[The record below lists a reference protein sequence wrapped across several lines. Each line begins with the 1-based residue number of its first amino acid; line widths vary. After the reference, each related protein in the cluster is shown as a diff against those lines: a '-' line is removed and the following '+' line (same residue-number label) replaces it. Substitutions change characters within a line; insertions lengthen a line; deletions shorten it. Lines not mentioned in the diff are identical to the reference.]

1 MTTVAVSLTLETKEE
16 ASPDVETLVGKTVMS
31 LVADRATPEFVDLA
45 LVGWPAMDVATEE
58 KLGITKPEL
67 VVLASLIKVAGF
79 EVSLEIDEM
88 IPEGFTAV
96 LTPLLSGAVEETEPA
111 VRGLVDSTTLSLTAE
126 LLGSNL
132 GVVALAVTPMT
143 DEVLEGIADATISP
157 VIDVAVVS
165 SRLCELEALVFDPP
179 TVEICEKD
187 DEGWL
192 AETQVALDPG
202 ERLVE
207 TPAPVTDDIPERAG
221 ADHKALILT
230 IAEVIFVGM
239 KVAVG
244 TCESETSEL
253 AEPLPTALSVGSWEV
268 EDEGQLPREVYVSEV
283 KLDPVL
289 LELRADK
296 LIDVSVVLAGA
307 SLGFETEEA
316 VSNRTAN

>member
-1 MTTVAVSLTLETKEE
+1 MFDGLTAVAVSLTLETKEE

-31 LVADRATPEFVDLA
+31 LVADRATLEFVDLA

-58 KLGITKPEL
+58 KLGTTKPEV

-96 LTPLLSGAVEETEPA
+96 LTPLLSGAVVETEPT

-143 DEVLEGIADATISP
+143 DEVLEGISDATISP

-187 DEGWL
+187 DDGWL
-192 AETQVALDPG
+192 A
-202 ERLVE
+202 
-207 TPAPVTDDIPERAG
+207 
-221 ADHKALILT
+221 
-230 IAEVIFVGM
+230 
-239 KVAVG
+239 
-244 TCESETSEL
+244 
-253 AEPLPTALSVGSWEV
+253 
-268 EDEGQLPREVYVSEV
+268 
-283 KLDPVL
+283 
-289 LELRADK
+289 
-296 LIDVSVVLAGA
+296 
-307 SLGFETEEA
+307 
-316 VSNRTAN
+316 